1 MAARDIGCRRG
12 GRHCRPFCTAGWRR
26 RRIKLDGRAGC
37 AGRAGS
43 GPDPTMTKA
52 QKPSGRVHIETEPL
66 AAISLSGPSTKRAS
80 ARWGAILVW
89 FMRLVS
95 AVWLLQGLVQW
106 HTIIL
111 PGPVNFDALPPTV
124 IGVTIFFAVIDPA
137 AAVGLW
143 LATPWGGVI
152 WLLAVVAQ

>member
-1 MAARDIGCRRG
+1 
-12 GRHCRPFCTAGWRR
+12 
-26 RRIKLDGRAGC
+26 
-37 AGRAGS
+37 
-43 GPDPTMTKA
+43 MTKA

-95 AVWLLQGLVQW
+95 AVWLVQGLVQW

-152 WLLAVVAQ
+152 WLLAVVAQAGLVIFRPELATGGQIILILDLTLIIAYFLLTYRAAIERDIRP

>member
-1 MAARDIGCRRG
+1 
-12 GRHCRPFCTAGWRR
+12 
-26 RRIKLDGRAGC
+26 
-37 AGRAGS
+37 
-43 GPDPTMTKA
+43 MTKA

-152 WLLAVVAQ
+152 WLLAVVAQAGLVIFRPELATGGQIILILDLTLIIAYFLLTYRAAIERDIRP